1 MKKQL
6 LLNKQALKGLYGKL
20 IFRLTEIN
28 KQDRFIEWAIVYKKI
43 GAGFSVKKEEI
54 RELVFFLRDLGFCD
68 ISCRGVKLKFK
79 VIE

>member
-6 LLNKQALKGLYGKL
+6 LINKPRGLYGKL
-20 IFRLTEIN
+20 LVRLTEIN

-54 RELVFFLRDLGFCD
+54 REIVFLLRDIGFCD
-68 ISCRGVKLKFK
+68 ISCKGIKLNFK